1 MSQALLKSTSRALIN
16 SQRSSRLTLNPRH
29 FCASPSH
36 SQRLPV
42 QISCQGSGL
51 IQTISVKD
59 KPYKF
64 STDAPKVIGG
74 QESHPSPIAYTLAS
88 LSSCNQVTGALVAKD
103 HGLTLG
109 KWRVSVRGQLPTAVF
124 VGGEQ
129 GNPNWESVDL
139 EVTVQTNADDAAFE
153 HFIAEV
159 ERRCPIAQ
167 LFKRSGVVYQS
178 KWINEPLF
186 YWNVG
191 EKAGED
197 V

>member
-1 MSQALLKSTSRALIN
+1 MFSSRLKSTSRALIS
-16 SQRSSRLTLNPRH
+16 SQRSSRLRPNVQH
-29 FCASPSH
+29 FCASPSR
-36 SQRLPV
+36 SKLLPV
-42 QISCQGSGL
+42 QICTNGSGY

-59 KPYKF
+59 KPYTF

-103 HGLTLG
+103 QGLKLG
-109 KWRVSVRGQLPTAVF
+109 KWRVLVEGQLPTAVF

-139 EVTVQTNADDAAFE
+139 EVSVQTSADDAAFQ
-153 HFIAEV
+153 HFVAEV

-167 LFKRSGVVYQS
+167 LFKRSGVTYKS
-178 KWINEPLF
+178 KWVNEPL
-186 YWNVG
+186 
-191 EKAGED
+191 
-197 V
+197 

>member
-1 MSQALLKSTSRALIN
+1 MFQALPKSASRALIS
-16 SQRSSRLTLNPRH
+16 SQRSSRLNLNLRH
-29 FCASPSH
+29 FCATPSH

-59 KPYKF
+59 KSYKF

-109 KWRVSVRGQLPTAVF
+109 KWRVSVEGQLPTAVF
-124 VGGEQ
+124 VAGEQ

-139 EVTVQTNADDAAFE
+139 EISVQTNADDAAFG

-167 LFKRSGVVYQS
+167 LFKRSGVAYKS
-178 KWINEPLF
+178 NWINESL
-186 YWNVG
+186 
-191 EKAGED
+191 
-197 V
+197 

>member
-1 MSQALLKSTSRALIN
+1 MLQVRLKSTSRALIN
-16 SQRSSRLTLNPRH
+16 SRRSSRLSLNLRH

-36 SQRLPV
+36 FQRLPV
-42 QISCQGSGL
+42 HISGQGSGT

-59 KPYKF
+59 KPYTF

-109 KWRVSVRGQLPTAVF
+109 RWRVWVEGQLPTAVF
-124 VGGEQ
+124 VGGEE
-129 GNPNWESVDL
+129 GNPNWESVEL
-139 EVTVQTNADDAAFE
+139 EVFVQTSADDAVFE
-153 HFIAEV
+153 HFVAEV

-167 LFKRSGVVYQS
+167 LFKRSGVAYKS
-178 KWINEPLF
+178 KWINEPL
-186 YWNVG
+186 
-191 EKAGED
+191 
-197 V
+197 

>member
-1 MSQALLKSTSRALIN
+1 MFHPRLKSISRALIN
-16 SQRSSRLTLNPRH
+16 SQRSSRLSLNLRH

-42 QISCQGSGL
+42 QISGQGSGK

-109 KWRVSVRGQLPTAVF
+109 KWRVLVEGQLPTAVF

-129 GNPNWESVDL
+129 GNPNWESVEL
-139 EVTVQTNADDAAFE
+139 EVSVQTSADDAAFE
-153 HFIAEV
+153 QFVAEV

-167 LFKRSGVVYQS
+167 LFKRSGVAYKS
-178 KWINEPLF
+178 KWINEPL
-186 YWNVG
+186 
-191 EKAGED
+191 
-197 V
+197 